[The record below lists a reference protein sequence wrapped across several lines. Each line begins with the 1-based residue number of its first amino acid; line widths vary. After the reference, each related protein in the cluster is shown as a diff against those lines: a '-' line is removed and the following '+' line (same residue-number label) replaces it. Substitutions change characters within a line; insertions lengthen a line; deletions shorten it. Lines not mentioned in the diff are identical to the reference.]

1 MYTPVSTLHDF
12 KDFLES
18 KLKEENYTLQAAP
31 QDGTYSQRKDTL
43 VVPPV
48 MIAAM
53 PHENFAYMP
62 VGELFPAAPYILVSM
77 DKANTAA
84 DERSMDVLIQC
95 CVFSTENY
103 AKKDGSTSN
112 VPDELAEI
120 DLLNLLEWIQQRIIE
135 AHKIGGATV
144 DYPIQMGSYGSK
156 TYTYPKAY
164 GYLSFSVN
172 LIQPEINR
180 DWANNY

>member
-1 MYTPVSTLHDF
+1 MYTPVTTLRDI
-12 KDFLES
+12 KYFLET
-18 KLKEENYTLQAAP
+18 KLKEQNYTLQAAP
-31 QDGTYSQRKDTL
+31 GNGTYDQRKENL
-43 VVPPV
+43 VIPPV
-48 MIAAM
+48 RIAAM

-62 VGELFPAAPYILVSM
+62 VNELYPSAPYILVSM
-77 DKANTAA
+77 DKSNTEA

-95 CVFSTENY
+95 CVFSTANY
-103 AKKDGSTSN
+103 AKQDGGVSN

-144 DYPIQMGSYGSK
+144 DGRMEMGSYGSK

-172 LIQPEINR
+172 LISPRVNR
-180 DWANNY
+180 DWADKY

>member
-1 MYTPVSTLHDF
+1 MYTPVTTLRDL
-12 KDFLES
+12 KSFLEM
-18 KLKEENYTLQAAP
+18 KLKEDNYTLQASP
-31 QDGTYSQRKDTL
+31 PDGTYDKRKDHL
-43 VVPPV
+43 VTPPV
-48 MIAAM
+48 RIAAM

-62 VGELFPAAPYILVSM
+62 VGDLFPSAPYILVSM
-77 DKANTAA
+77 DKSNMAA
-84 DERSMDVLIQC
+84 DERNMDVLIQC

-135 AHKIGGATV
+135 THKIGGATV
-144 DYPIQMGSYGSK
+144 EYPIQMGSYGSK

-172 LIQPEINR
+172 LIQPGLSR
-180 DWANNY
+180 DWVDKY

>member
-1 MYTPVSTLHDF
+1 MFTPVTTLRDI
-12 KDFLES
+12 KEFLES
-18 KLKEENYTLQAAP
+18 KLKEHNYTLQAAP
-31 QDGTYSQRKDTL
+31 RDGTYDHREDKQII
-43 VVPPV
+43 PPV
-48 MIAAM
+48 RIAAM

-62 VGELFPAAPYILVSM
+62 VGDLFPSAPYILVSM
-77 DKANTAA
+77 DKANTVA

-135 AHKIGGATV
+135 THKIGGATV
-144 DYPIQMGSYGSK
+144 EYPIQMGSYGSK

-172 LIQPEINR
+172 LIQPGLSR
-180 DWANNY
+180 DWVDKY